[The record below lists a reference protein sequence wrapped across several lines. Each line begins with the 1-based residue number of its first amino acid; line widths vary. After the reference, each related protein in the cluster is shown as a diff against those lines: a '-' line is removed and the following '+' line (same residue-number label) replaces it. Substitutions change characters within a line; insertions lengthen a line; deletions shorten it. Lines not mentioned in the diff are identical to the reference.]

1 MFFRFLFTR
10 SELRGTLMLTFGV
23 AVVRLLLFAVGSP
36 EELDT
41 GNLGASGTIDTP
53 QAAKKQPVKIE
64 VNTAD
69 SLKLLD
75 LKGIGPSFAGRI
87 IKYRR
92 ALGGFAELRQL
103 REVYGMDSIRYD
115 GFIGQL
121 SIDTAHLK
129 KMDVNR
135 ATFKELLAHP
145 YLDYEQVKALC
156 RFRDRKGILSSPGEL
171 WAAGVLA
178 DSLQEKLLPYLF
190 AGKDSV
196 QKVYSGFAK

>member
-10 SELRGTLMLTFGV
+10 SELRGTLILTFGV
-23 AVVRLLLFAVGSP
+23 VVARLLLFAVGSP
-36 EELDT
+36 QEMDT
-41 GNLGASGTIDTP
+41 DGLSASGAPGAP
-53 QAAKKQPVKIE
+53 QTAKKVPVKIE
-64 VNTAD
+64 INSAD

-75 LKGIGPSFAGRI
+75 LRGIGPAFAGRI

-92 ALGGFAELRQL
+92 ALGGFAELGQL

-115 GFIGQL
+115 GFIVQL
-121 SIDTAHLK
+121 KIDTAHLK
-129 KMDVNR
+129 KLDVNR

-178 DSLQEKLLPYLF
+178 DSLREKLLPYLF
-190 AGKDSV
+190 AGKDSA
-196 QKVYSGFAK
+196 QKVHSGFAK